1 MPQLPPV
8 RRVAR
13 KAGAGAKHVVERVPA
28 AVVEAVAGSVAGATG
43 GAPPTIR
50 LRGRI
55 APPRRPGWLGRLR
68 DRIGGGDGLRLRGRF
83 RGRRG
88 ILAFLAVMG
97 PGLIAGVVG
106 NDAGGITTYS
116 EMGAKTGLSLL
127 WLFPITIVILAVVQ
141 EMAARLGVVTGQ
153 GLSDLIR
160 DRFGVRWTVFAMLIL
175 LVANMAN
182 TVAEFS
188 GAAAALEIFG
198 IGRYLVVPVVAFLI
212 WGLVLFA
219 SYRTLE
225 RVFLGIALVF
235 VTYIASAI
243 LAHPDWAAVG
253 QALVAPRLDP
263 SPGILLLMVA
273 VVGTTIT
280 PYMQFYLQSAVAEKG
295 IDEEEL
301 KLEQLDA
308 IGGAV
313 WTNVIAIFIVVA
325 TAATIY
331 ATAGSTT
338 ISSASDA
345 ARALEPVAGHLAGL
359 LFAVGLFAASVLAA
373 TIMPLSTA
381 YVICEAFGWES
392 GVDKRFSDAR
402 AFFGIYTLVL
412 VVGAAI
418 VLLPGIELLPI
429 ILASQNLQGL
439 LLPIVLIFMVLL
451 VNDRRLM
458 GRHANGRRLN
468 VVAWGAVGLVVVL
481 DVVLLG
487 STILGAFGIQTGA

>member
-1 MPQLPPV
+1 VPQLPPV

-13 KAGAGAKHVVERVPA
+13 KAGAGARHVVGRVEG
-28 AVVEAVAGSVAGATG
+28 AVAEAVSGSTAGT
-43 GAPPTIR
+43 PPVIR

-55 APPRRPGWLGRLR
+55 GQPRRPGWLGRLR

-97 PGLIAGVVG
+97 PGLISGIAG

-116 EMGAKTGLSLL
+116 EMGARTGLMLL
-127 WLFPITIVILAVVQ
+127 WLFPITIVILAIVQ

-160 DRFGVRWTVFAMLIL
+160 DRFGVRWTAFAMLIL
-175 LVANMAN
+175 LVANVAN

-198 IGRYLVVPVVAFLI
+198 IGRYLVVPVVGFLI

-225 RVFLGIALVF
+225 RIFLGLALVF

-243 LAHPDWAAVG
+243 MAHPDWGQVG
-253 QALVAPRLDP
+253 QALITPRFDP
-263 SPGILLLMVA
+263 APGILLLMVA

-308 IGGAV
+308 VGGAV
-313 WTNVIAIFIVVA
+313 WTNLIAIFIVVA
-325 TAATIY
+325 TAATIH
-331 ATAGSTT
+331 ATGGS
-338 ISSASDA
+338 IVSASDA

-359 LFAVGLFAASVLAA
+359 LFALGLFAASVLAA

-392 GVDKRFSDAR
+392 GVNKRFRDAR
-402 AFFGIYTLVL
+402 AFFTIYSLVL

-418 VLLPGIELLPI
+418 VLLPGIDLLPL

-458 GRHANGRRLN
+458 GRHANGRRAN
-468 VVAWGAVGLVVVL
+468 VLAWGAVGLVVVL
-481 DVVLLG
+481 DAVLLG
-487 STILGAFGIQTGA
+487 STFLGALGIHTGT

>member
-13 KAGAGAKHVVERVPA
+13 KAGAGAKHAVERVPGVVA
-28 AVVEAVAGSVAGATG
+28 DAVTGSASGT
-43 GAPPTIR
+43 PPTIR

-55 APPRRPGWLGRLR
+55 GPQRPPGWLGRLR
-68 DRIGGGDGLRLRGRF
+68 DRIVGGDGLRLRGRF

-97 PGLIAGVVG
+97 PGLISGVAG

-127 WLFPITIVILAVVQ
+127 WLFPVTIAILIIVQ

-175 LVANMAN
+175 LVANVAN

-198 IGRYLVVPVVAFLI
+198 IGRYLVVPAIAFLI

-225 RVFLGIALVF
+225 RVFLGLALVF

-243 LAHPDWAAVG
+243 LAHPDWGAVG
-253 QALVAPRLDP
+253 RALVTPRLDP

-308 IGGAV
+308 VGGAI
-313 WTNVIAIFIVVA
+313 WTNLIAIFIVVA

-331 ATAGSTT
+331 ATTGPTT
-338 ISSASDA
+338 IESASDA

-392 GVDKRFSDAR
+392 GVDKRFGDAR

-412 VVGAAI
+412 VVGAVI
-418 VLLPGIELLPI
+418 VLLPGIQLLPI

-458 GRHANGRRLN
+458 GRHANGRGAN
-468 VVAWGAVGLVVVL
+468 IVAWGAVGLVVIL
-481 DVVLLG
+481 DLVLLV
-487 STILGAFGIQTGA
+487 TTLLGVFGINLGG

>member
-13 KAGAGAKHVVERVPA
+13 KAGAGAKHAVERVPG
-28 AVVEAVAGSVAGATG
+28 AVAGAIAGSAAG
-43 GAPPTIR
+43 SPPTIR

-55 APPRRPGWLGRLR
+55 AQPRRPGWLGRLR
-68 DRIGGGDGLRLRGRF
+68 DRIVGGEGLRLRGRF

-88 ILAFLAVMG
+88 IIAFLAVMG
-97 PGLIAGVVG
+97 PGLISGVVG
-106 NDAGGITTYS
+106 NDAGGIATYS
-116 EMGAKTGLSLL
+116 EMGARTGLTLL
-127 WLFPITIVILAVVQ
+127 WLFPITIVILAIVQ

-160 DRFGVRWTVFAMLIL
+160 DRFGVRWTAFAMLVL

-198 IGRYLVVPVVAFLI
+198 IGRYLVVPAVAFLI

-225 RVFLGIALVF
+225 RVFLGLALVF

-243 LAHPDWAAVG
+243 LAHPDWGSVG
-253 QALVAPRLDP
+253 RALVTPHLDL

-308 IGGAV
+308 VGGAI

-325 TAATIY
+325 TATTIY
-331 ATAGSTT
+331 ATGGS
-338 ISSASDA
+338 IESASDA

-392 GVDKRFSDAR
+392 GVDKRFGDAR
-402 AFFGIYTLVL
+402 AFFAIYTLVL

-418 VLLPGIELLPI
+418 VLLPGVDLLPL

-458 GRHANGRRLN
+458 GRHANGRRAN
-468 VVAWGAVGLVVVL
+468 VVAWGAVGLIVAL
-481 DVVLLG
+481 DLFLLG
-487 STILGAFGIQTGA
+487 TSLLGAVGIQFG

>member
-13 KAGAGAKHVVERVPA
+13 KAGAGAKHAVERVPG
-28 AVVEAVAGSVAGATG
+28 AVAEAVAGSAAGS
-43 GAPPTIR
+43 PPTIR

-55 APPRRPGWLGRLR
+55 APPRRPGWLSRLR
-68 DRIGGGDGLRLRGRF
+68 DRIVGGEGLRLRGRF

-88 ILAFLAVMG
+88 LIAFLAVMG
-97 PGLIAGVVG
+97 PGLISGVVG
-106 NDAGGITTYS
+106 NDAGGIATYS
-116 EMGAKTGLSLL
+116 EMGARTGLTLL
-127 WLFPITIVILAVVQ
+127 WLFPITIVILAIVQ

-160 DRFGVRWTVFAMLIL
+160 DRFGVRWTAFAMLVL
-175 LVANMAN
+175 LIANMAN

-198 IGRYLVVPVVAFLI
+198 IGRYLVVPAVAFLI

-225 RVFLGIALVF
+225 RVFLGLALVF

-243 LAHPDWAAVG
+243 LAHPDWGAVG
-253 QALVAPRLDP
+253 RALVTPHLDP

-308 IGGAV
+308 VGGAV

-325 TAATIY
+325 TATTIY
-331 ATAGSTT
+331 ATGGS
-338 ISSASDA
+338 IESASDA
-345 ARALEPVAGHLAGL
+345 ARALEPVAGQLAGL

-392 GVDKRFSDAR
+392 GVDKRFGDAR
-402 AFFGIYTLVL
+402 AFFAIYTLVL
-412 VVGAAI
+412 VVGATI
-418 VLLPGIELLPI
+418 VLLPGIDLLPL

-458 GRHANGRRLN
+458 GRHANGRRAN
-468 VVAWGAVGLVVVL
+468 IVAWGAVGLVGAL
-481 DVVLLG
+481 DLVLLG
-487 STILGAFGIQTGA
+487 ATLLGAFGIQFG